1 MSQVD
6 SADAS
11 RVTWFAAGALAAAA
25 AVALFLFADGYFEAD
40 ASLSA
45 QADGQRTIIEGK
57 Q

>member
-6 SADAS
+6 NAGAS

-25 AVALFLFADGYFEAD
+25 AVAMFLFADGYFEAS

-45 QADGQRTIIEGK
+45 QADTPRTIIEAK
-57 Q
+57 